1 MSGATRTVTLAVEGM
16 TCGTCRHRVESALER
31 VPGVKEAAVDLAHGT
46 ATVDYDPA
54 EVAPA
59 ALADAVRA
67 AGYALEAPGT
77 LPLAP
82 AARQGCGCGCR

>member
-16 TCGTCRHRVESALER
+16 TCGSCRRHVESALER

-46 ATVDYDPA
+46 ATVDYDPT

-59 ALADAVRA
+59 ALTEAVRD
-67 AGYALEAPGT
+67 AGYAVEAPGE

-82 AARQGCGCGCR
+82 APRQGCGCGCG